1 MIIGLSGKKQSGKDT
16 SAKLLQQ
23 LLVQRG
29 YKVSIESF
37 ASTLKQMAGI
47 LLDMNY
53 HDFESE
59 KVKSSPAAPFLPE
72 EVTVR
77 SVLQLLG
84 TEIGHQ
90 LGASIWVDKL
100 MYRIKAMQEAD
111 PSLIVIITDVRFPTE
126 AGKILISGGT
136 LIRLEVPGQDNTD
149 QHPSE
154 TALDGYSFKYVIVN
168 QKKEYS
174 ELKGALE
181 TIVSK
186 EFTSYGIPDQC

>member
-1 MIIGLSGKKQSGKDT
+1 MD
-16 SAKLLQQ
+16 
-23 LLVQRG
+23 
-29 YKVSIESF
+29 
-37 ASTLKQMAGI
+37 
-47 LLDMNY
+47 Y

-59 KVKSSPAAPFLPE
+59 KVKSFPAAPFLPE

-126 AGKILISGGT
+126 VGK
-136 LIRLEVPGQDNTD
+136 
-149 QHPSE
+149 
-154 TALDGYSFKYVIVN
+154 F
-168 QKKEYS
+168 
-174 ELKGALE
+174 
-181 TIVSK
+181 
-186 EFTSYGIPDQC
+186 